1 MVTPAR
7 IRVNWRFGVNALA
20 LLLLVPAGMQAGEK
34 GPFRLSP
41 PAAVPAER
49 RHEIHTNLRDLK
61 DAHGLALLVADDR
74 AVESIGDVLKQWE
87 AKYRPLLTSDPV
99 LKKINSQIRDLFSQ
113 SLSDRSRPSGEFA
126 GIIASAPKER
136 LKPTL
141 SLWLRSMFV
150 RMDVAFEEDLGRL
163 EKKDLEFICGEARSL
178 DSLKGLSN
186 WRYRVLAWIYRD
198 REVKRLH
205 QDRDERTAFLTSI
218 RLDEQKLDPGTVHA
232 VRRYLAMLKNLRLQ
246 VLRDRQMPYDR
257 FRTLEGLLRG
267 LRYMDTIRYACAHTG
282 LDHRVMTRLFI
293 QESEFIHERVS
304 HAGAFSLAQFLNIA
318 LKDIWLF
325 QKHIPG
331 AGVLLKGIASYEDLK
346 KKVVA
351 DPRMAI
357 KASCVYFRRLRD
369 EVDMRLGS
377 RARATSRELLNIM
390 TLEMLSLRQGVG
402 ERAMVD
408 SIIEMSR
415 SWPVKDLLL
424 LPLLPFA
431 GALVP
436 DAGAF
441 FSGWL
446 ERTVREVAHIQISEG
461 VFKER
466 MNMLHTALGL
476 SAYNAGMSNLLKS
489 AKRRIPFEALSFPL
503 QIAETR
509 NYVDDI
515 LDGSEI
521 LRNIGK
527 FASDVSQMDYDGL
540 LKLAERACKLA
551 KKIQK

>member
-7 IRVNWRFGVNALA
+7 IGVNVLA
-20 LLLLVPAGMQAGEK
+20 FLLLVSTGMQAGDQ
-34 GPFRLSP
+34 GPFKLSP
-41 PAAVPAER
+41 PAAVPPGR
-49 RHEIHTNLRDLK
+49 RHQIHTNLKDLR
-61 DAHGLALLVADDR
+61 DAHGLALLVVDDR
-74 AVESIGDVLKQWE
+74 AVNSIGGLLRKWE

-99 LKKINSQIRDLFSQ
+99 LKKINSHIRDLFSQ

-126 GIIASAPKER
+126 KIIAAAPKER
-136 LKPTL
+136 LIPTL

-150 RMDVAFEEDLGRL
+150 RMDVAFEEDLRRL
-163 EKKDLEFICGEARSL
+163 KQQDLEFICNEARTL
-178 DSLKGLSN
+178 DSLKSLSN

-205 QDRDERTAFLTSI
+205 RDRDERTAFLTSI
-218 RLDEQKLDPGTVHA
+218 RLEKQKLDPDTGHSVQ
-232 VRRYLAMLKNLRLQ
+232 RYLAMLKNLRLQ
-246 VLRDRQMPYDR
+246 VLKDREMPYDR
-257 FRTLEGLLRG
+257 FRTLDGLLRG
-267 LRYMDTIRYACAHTG
+267 LKYMDTIRYACAQTG
-282 LDHRVMTRLFI
+282 LDHRIMTRLFI

-325 QKHIPG
+325 QKRIPG
-331 AGVLLKGIASYEDLK
+331 AGTLLKGISSYEDLK

-369 EVDMRLGS
+369 EVQMRLGP
-377 RARATSRELLNIM
+377 RATRTSRELLNIM
-390 TLEMLSLRQGVG
+390 TLEMLSLRQEVG
-402 ERAMVD
+402 ERAVVD
-408 SIIEMSR
+408 SVIELSK
-415 SWPVKDLLL
+415 SWPLRDLAL

-441 FSGWL
+441 FSGWMR
-446 ERTVREVAHIQISEG
+446 RTVREVAHIQISEG
-461 VFKER
+461 VFQER
-466 MNMLHTALGL
+466 MNMLYTALGL

-515 LDGSEI
+515 LDGSEV
-521 LRNIGK
+521 LQDVEK
-527 FASDVSQMDYDGL
+527 FASDVAQMDYAGL

-551 KKIQK
+551 RKRQK

>member
-1 MVTPAR
+1 MV
-7 IRVNWRFGVNALA
+7 ALA
-20 LLLLVPAGMQAGEK
+20 AEAGGDAAFM
-34 GPFRLSP
+34 LSP
-41 PAAVPAER
+41 PALNGTPTSAGSLYSPAANYAAGVFAER
-49 RHEIHTNLRDLK
+49 RHEINTNLRDLK
-61 DAHGLALLVADDR
+61 DIHGLALLMVDDR
-74 AVESIGDVLKQWE
+74 AVGTIGSVLKKWE
-87 AKYRPLLTSDPV
+87 ANYQTLLTSDPV
-99 LKKINSQIRDLFSQ
+99 LMKINSRIRTLFSQ
-113 SLSDRSRPSGEFA
+113 SLSDRVRPSGEFA
-126 GIIASAPKER
+126 KIIAAAPKER

-141 SLWLRSMFV
+141 SLWLRSLFT
-150 RMDVAFEEDLGRL
+150 RKDVAFEEDLWHLNKR
-163 EKKDLEFICGEARSL
+163 DLDHVCGEAQSM
-178 DSLKGLSN
+178 DSLKGLST

-205 QDRDERTAFLTSI
+205 QDRDERVAFLTSI
-218 RLDEQKLDPGTVHA
+218 RLDKQKLDPDTVRT
-232 VRRYLAMLKNLRLQ
+232 VQRYLAMLENLRLQ
-246 VLRDRQMPYDR
+246 VLKDRQMPYDR

-267 LRYMDTIRYACAHTG
+267 LRYMDTIRYACAQTG
-282 LDHRVMTRLFI
+282 LDHRIMTRLFI

-325 QKHIPG
+325 QKRIPG

-369 EVDMRLGS
+369 EVNMRLGS
-377 RARATSRELLNIM
+377 RARKTSQEILSIM
-390 TLEMLSLRQGVG
+390 TLEMLSLRQGVS
-402 ERAMVD
+402 EKATVD
-408 SIIEMSR
+408 SVIEMTR
-415 SWPVKDLLL
+415 SWPVKDLVL

-441 FSGWL
+441 FSGWM

-466 MNMLHTALGL
+466 MNLLHTALGL

-515 LDGSEI
+515 LDGTEI
-521 LRNIGK
+521 LHDIK
-527 FASDVSQMDYDGL
+527 KIVSDVAQMDYDEL
-540 LKLAERACKLA
+540 LKLAKKACQIARKR
-551 KKIQK
+551 QK

>member
-1 MVTPAR
+1 MVTPAL
-7 IRVNWRFGVNALA
+7 IRVNVLALFLLSFGVVA
-20 LLLLVPAGMQAGEK
+20 AGE
-34 GPFRLSP
+34 GPFKLSP
-41 PAAVPAER
+41 PAKVPPER
-49 RHEIHTNLRDLK
+49 RHEIHTNLKDLK
-61 DAHGLALLVADDR
+61 DAHGLALLVVDDK
-74 AVESIGDVLKQWE
+74 AVGSIGAVLKKWE
-87 AKYRPLLTSDPV
+87 AKYKPLLTSDPV
-99 LKKINSQIRDLFSQ
+99 LKKINSSIDELFAQ
-113 SLSDRSRPSGEFA
+113 SLSDRSRPSAEFA
-126 GIIASAPKER
+126 KIIAKAPKER

-141 SLWLRSMFV
+141 SLWMRSLLI
-150 RMDVAFEEDLGRL
+150 RKNVAFEEDLYRL
-163 EKKDLEFICGEARSL
+163 DKRDLEHICVEARSM
-178 DSLKGLSN
+178 DSLKGLST
-186 WRYRVLAWIYRD
+186 WRYRVLAWLYRD

-205 QDRDERTAFLTSI
+205 QDRDERVAFLTSI
-218 RLDEQKLDPGTVHA
+218 RLDKKKLDADTVWA
-232 VRRYLAMLKNLRLQ
+232 LQRYLAMLKNLRLQ
-246 VLRDRQMPYDR
+246 VLKDQQMPYDR

-267 LRYMDTIRYACAHTG
+267 LRYMDTIRYACAQTG

-325 QKHIPG
+325 QKRIPG
-331 AGVLLKGIASYEDLK
+331 AGVLLKGITSYGDLK

-369 EVDMRLGS
+369 EVNMRLGS
-377 RARATSRELLNIM
+377 RARKTSRELLNIM
-390 TLEMLSLRQGVG
+390 TLEMFTLRQDAG
-402 ERAMVD
+402 ERATMD
-408 SIIEMSR
+408 TILEMSR
-415 SWPVKDLLL
+415 SWPARELVL

-431 GALVP
+431 GVLVP

-446 ERTVREVAHIQISEG
+446 ERTVREVAHIRISED
-461 VFKER
+461 VFVER

-515 LDGSEI
+515 LDGAEI
-521 LRNIGK
+521 LHDVK
-527 FASDVSQMDYDGL
+527 KLASDVSQLDYEGL
-540 LKLAERACKLA
+540 LNLSRQACKIA
-551 KKIQK
+551 KKRQK

>member
-1 MVTPAR
+1 MVTPAL
-7 IRVNWRFGVNALA
+7 IRVNVLA
-20 LLLLVPAGMQAGEK
+20 LFLLSCGAVAAGE
-34 GPFRLSP
+34 GPFKLSP
-41 PAAVPAER
+41 PAKVPPER
-49 RHEIHTNLRDLK
+49 RHEIHTNLKDLK
-61 DAHGLALLVADDR
+61 DAHGLALLVVDDR
-74 AVESIGDVLKQWE
+74 AVKSIGSVLKKWE

-99 LKKINSQIRDLFSQ
+99 LKKINARVSSLFAQ
-113 SLSDRSRPSGEFA
+113 SLSDRSRPSAEFA
-126 GIIASAPKER
+126 KIIAAAPKER

-141 SLWLRSMFV
+141 SLWMRSLLI
-150 RMDVAFEEDLGRL
+150 RKNVAFEEDLHQLNKR
-163 EKKDLEFICGEARSL
+163 DLEHICVEARSL
-178 DSLKGLSN
+178 NSLKGLST
-186 WRYRVLAWIYRD
+186 WRYRVLAWLYRD

-205 QDRDERTAFLTSI
+205 QDRDERVAFLTSI
-218 RLDEQKLDPGTVHA
+218 RLDKKKLDADTVWA
-232 VRRYLAMLKNLRLQ
+232 LQRYLAMLKNLRLQ
-246 VLRDRQMPYDR
+246 VLKDQQMPWDR

-267 LRYMDTIRYACAHTG
+267 LRYMDTIRYACAQTG

-325 QKHIPG
+325 QKRIPG
-331 AGVLLKGIASYEDLK
+331 AGVLLKGIASYQDLK
-346 KKVVA
+346 KKVIA

-357 KASCVYFRRLRD
+357 KASCVYLRRLRD
-369 EVDMRLGS
+369 EVNMRLGS
-377 RARATSRELLNIM
+377 RARKTSRELLNIM
-390 TLEMLSLRQGVG
+390 TLEMFSLRQGVS
-402 ERAMVD
+402 ERATID
-408 SIIEMSR
+408 SILEMSR
-415 SWPVKDLLL
+415 SWPARELAL

-446 ERTVREVAHIQISEG
+446 ERTVREVAHIRISEG
-461 VFKER
+461 VFVER

-515 LDGSEI
+515 LDGTEI
-521 LRNIGK
+521 LHDVK
-527 FASDVSQMDYDGL
+527 KLASDVSQLDYEGL
-540 LKLAERACKLA
+540 LNLAGEACKIA
-551 KKIQK
+551 KKRQK

>member
-1 MVTPAR
+1 MVTPAL
-7 IRVNWRFGVNALA
+7 IRVNVLALFLLSFGVVA
-20 LLLLVPAGMQAGEK
+20 AGE
-34 GPFRLSP
+34 GPFKLSP
-41 PAAVPAER
+41 PDKVPPER
-49 RHEIHTNLRDLK
+49 RHEIHTNLKDLK
-61 DAHGLALLVADDR
+61 DAHGLALLVVDDK
-74 AVESIGDVLKQWE
+74 AVGSIGAVLKKWE
-87 AKYRPLLTSDPV
+87 AKYKPLLTSDPV
-99 LKKINSQIRDLFSQ
+99 LKKINSSIDELFAQ
-113 SLSDRSRPSGEFA
+113 SLSDRSRPSAEFA
-126 GIIASAPKER
+126 KIIAKAPKER

-141 SLWLRSMFV
+141 SLWMRSLLI
-150 RMDVAFEEDLGRL
+150 RKNVAFEEDLYRL
-163 EKKDLEFICGEARSL
+163 DKRDLEHICVEARSM
-178 DSLKGLSN
+178 DSLKGLST
-186 WRYRVLAWIYRD
+186 WRYRVLAWLYRD

-205 QDRDERTAFLTSI
+205 QDRDERVAFLTSI
-218 RLDEQKLDPGTVHA
+218 RLDKKKLDADTVWA
-232 VRRYLAMLKNLRLQ
+232 LQRYLAMLKNLRLQ
-246 VLRDRQMPYDR
+246 VLKDQQMPYDR

-267 LRYMDTIRYACAHTG
+267 LRYMDTIRYACAQTG

-325 QKHIPG
+325 QKRIPG
-331 AGVLLKGIASYEDLK
+331 AGVLLKGITSYGDLK

-369 EVDMRLGS
+369 EVNMRLGS
-377 RARATSRELLNIM
+377 RARKTSRELLNIM
-390 TLEMLSLRQGVG
+390 TLEMFTLRQDAG
-402 ERAMVD
+402 ERATMD
-408 SIIEMSR
+408 TILEMSR
-415 SWPVKDLLL
+415 SWPARELVL

-431 GALVP
+431 GVLVP

-446 ERTVREVAHIQISEG
+446 ERTVREVAHIRISED
-461 VFKER
+461 VFVER

-515 LDGSEI
+515 LDGAEI
-521 LRNIGK
+521 LHDVK
-527 FASDVSQMDYDGL
+527 KLASDVSQLDYEGL
-540 LKLAERACKLA
+540 LNLSRQACKIA
-551 KKIQK
+551 KKRQK